1 MSAPG
6 PRPALPGA
14 LVPLPSMTTIAIVDH
29 GAGNLV
35 SIEQA
40 LRVAGATT
48 VRVAHPADL
57 EADGLV
63 VPGVGSAGV
72 RDGPPPPSGTRWS
85 RAVVGPPRLPFPGIC
100 LGMQL
105 LFEKSDED
113 GSAML
118 GVLPGRVRRL
128 AGAPRLPHMG
138 WNQVRLRGRPAL
150 FAGIPDGSDFYFVHS
165 FAAADGGPVVG
176 VTEYG
181 ESFGSAVARDALGVV
196 QFHPERSGHDGLR
209 LLANFVAIARGR
221 A

>member
-1 MSAPG
+1 
-6 PRPALPGA
+6 
-14 LVPLPSMTTIAIVDH
+14 MTTIAIVDH

-48 VRVAHPADL
+48 VRVTRPADL
-57 EADGLV
+57 AADGLV
-63 VPGVGSAGV
+63 VPGVGSAGSAMTRLRRQGLDGPV
-72 RDGPPPPSGTRWS
+72 RDW
-85 RAVVGPPRLPFPGIC
+85 AVAGRPFLGIC

-105 LFEKSDED
+105 LFDASDED

-138 WNQVRLRGRPAL
+138 WNQVHVRGRHAL
-150 FAGIPDGSDFYFVHS
+150 FDGIPDGSDFYFVHS
-165 FAAADGGPVVG
+165 FAAADAGPVVG

-181 ESFGSAVARDALGVV
+181 EPFGSAVASGALGAV

-209 LLANFVAIARGR
+209 LLANFVAIAGGR
-221 A
+221 P

>member
-1 MSAPG
+1 
-6 PRPALPGA
+6 
-14 LVPLPSMTTIAIVDH
+14 MTTIAIVDH

-48 VRVAHPADL
+48 VRVARPVDL

-63 VPGVGSAGV
+63 VPGVGSAGSAMA
-72 RDGPPPPSGTRWS
+72 RLRRQGLDGPVRTWALDGR
-85 RAVVGPPRLPFPGIC
+85 PFLGIC

-105 LFEKSDED
+105 LFETSDED

-165 FAAADGGPVVG
+165 FAAADAGPVVG

-181 ESFGSAVARDALGVV
+181 ESFGSAVARDALGAV

-209 LLANFVAIARGR
+209 LLANFVAIAGR
-221 A
+221 RA